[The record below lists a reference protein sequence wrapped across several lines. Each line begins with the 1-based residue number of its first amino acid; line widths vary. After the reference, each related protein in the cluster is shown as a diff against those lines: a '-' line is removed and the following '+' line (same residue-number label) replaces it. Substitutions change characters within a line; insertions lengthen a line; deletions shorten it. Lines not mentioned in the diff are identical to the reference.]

1 MKILDSWKSEALVD
15 KEHYENLYKESIL
28 ENDVFW
34 NKQGNRINWIKKYS
48 KIKDIKY
55 SATDVNI
62 KWYYDG
68 TLNVTENCIDRHARK
83 TPNKIAIIWEGDN
96 PSSSQK
102 ITYKDLLQ
110 HVS

>member
-15 KEHYENLYKESIL
+15 KEQYENLYKESIL
-28 ENDVFW
+28 ENDDFW

-55 SATDVNI
+55 STTDVNI

-68 TLNVTENCIDRHARK
+68 TLNVTENCIDRMGMH
-83 TPNKIAIIWEGDN
+83 IDEE
-96 PSSSQK
+96 S
-102 ITYKDLLQ
+102 
-110 HVS
+110 